1 MEKKLSQDS
10 IGRID
15 DAIQRF
21 VTTWNDLKQ
30 AWAHVDTP
38 PALDKA
44 FYDFVDVW
52 LATDRTVDRETH
64 AHSLEYW
71 SDPDLENVR
80 QVITPLQVRL
90 SKIDDPKRKQQGIEK
105 LRQTLQAME
114 F

>member
-15 DAIQRF
+15 EAIQRF
-21 VTTWNDLKQ
+21 VAAWNDLKRI
-30 AWAHVDTP
+30 WANVDMP

-44 FYDFVDVW
+44 FYDFVEVW
-52 LATDRTVDRETH
+52 LATDRAVDRETH

-71 SDPDLENVR
+71 DDPDLEKVR
-80 QVITPLQVRL
+80 QAIMPLQVRL
-90 SKIDDPKRKQQGIEK
+90 SKIDDPRRKQQGIEK
-105 LRQTLQAME
+105 LLQHLQAIE

>member
-15 DAIQRF
+15 NAIQRF
-21 VTTWNDLKQ
+21 VTAWNDLKR

-52 LATDRTVDRETH
+52 LATDRAVDRETH

-71 SDPDLENVR
+71 NDPDLENVR
-80 QVITPLQVRL
+80 QAITPLQVRL
-90 SKIDDPKRKQQGIEK
+90 SKIDDPKRKQQGVEK